1 MVELVLVGALCF
13 IVGDAVGFTLAWVV
27 RNRREAKIVTE
38 FAKDVKSITDAA
50 EAEIFVRSNDV

>member
-1 MVELVLVGALCF
+1 MVELVLVGALCL

-27 RNRREAKIVTE
+27 RNRREAKIVAA

-50 EAEIFVRSNDV
+50 EAEIFVRSTDV